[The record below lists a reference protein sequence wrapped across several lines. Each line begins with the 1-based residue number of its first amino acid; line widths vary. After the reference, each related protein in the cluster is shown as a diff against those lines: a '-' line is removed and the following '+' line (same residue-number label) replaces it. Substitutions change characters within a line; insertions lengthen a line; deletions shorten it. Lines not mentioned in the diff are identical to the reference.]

1 MYQPYERSAKVSVAK
16 MYRVRVRRGKSL
28 NQIECW
34 TLNQL
39 KQGVIKRL
47 NKVLIN
53 VSDIVDFW
61 LQPMVIKKGAQRRP
75 FRM

>member
-34 TLNQL
+34 TLSQL
-39 KQGVIKRL
+39 KQGVMQSLNRLLIK
-47 NKVLIN
+47 ISDN
-53 VSDIVDFW
+53 VCFL